1 MVHQEFQTIRNQKEK
16 EREEEKIIDAI
27 CVDSIW
33 CLSKNVIVILE
44 EFFEFYTLTRTKK
57 CSFKMAWPKGK
68 PRPKSA
74 TKKSDIKEKV
84 KTVAGGDSL
93 VCIHCR
99 ERVGFDGSLP
109 AKDYEKHLCK
119 FNKNFIL

>member
-1 MVHQEFQTIRNQKEK
+1 
-16 EREEEKIIDAI
+16 
-27 CVDSIW
+27 
-33 CLSKNVIVILE
+33 
-44 EFFEFYTLTRTKK
+44 
-57 CSFKMAWPKGK
+57 MAWPKGK